1 MNDREEYILQEN
13 NVLVVSKTEFDE
25 NGYPLIVEI
34 SYDEYDNLTLDI

>member
-25 NGYPLIVEI
+25 NGYPLVVEI
-34 SYDEYDNLTLDI
+34 SYDEYYAIVKD